1 MVMMNHLS
9 QNSNTIY
16 QQIKLTF
23 KISKKVKDHSQ
34 QFAICLINTQYIWS
48 ILYSLMEKTM
58 LKLDHFNVVLDFWLM
73 KNLEKKEIRN
83 SIKVNI
89 IKLLIFMRELC
100 LFLDGLNIKSLR
112 LNQEWEVSKW
122 FHKVVRKVKSVK
134 MNQCL
139 KFLSMLSPN

>member
-1 MVMMNHLS
+1 
-9 QNSNTIY
+9 
-16 QQIKLTF
+16 
-23 KISKKVKDHSQ
+23 
-34 QFAICLINTQYIWS
+34 
-48 ILYSLMEKTM
+48 M

-112 LNQEWEVSKW
+112 LNQEWEVSK
-122 FHKVVRKVKSVK
+122 
-134 MNQCL
+134 
-139 KFLSMLSPN
+139 